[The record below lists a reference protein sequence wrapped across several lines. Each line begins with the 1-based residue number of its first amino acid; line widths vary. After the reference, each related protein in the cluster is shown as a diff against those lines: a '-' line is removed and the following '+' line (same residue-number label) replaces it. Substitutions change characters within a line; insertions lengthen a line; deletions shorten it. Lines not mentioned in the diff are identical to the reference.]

1 MLTSPLRASILQSL
15 DQLDPVVAWKKLRGK
30 DQDLQTPPPSRPLSS
45 TTGDHV
51 KSRSAWAGSTRY
63 AAQQARQET
72 NRLVRDLK
80 SRHWQDRQ
88 RACEH
93 LGERLSRQN
102 YPGLARLADLICSE
116 KDCNVLDAA
125 LEAMLKINGHFHAR
139 GLNDAHDR
147 GGASPPAPAQ
157 SSAGLPTPMTESS
170 SPMYSPAKILSP
182 AISRPNTAQLS
193 SRPSQEAEMSA
204 GNRMNLVN
212 LPQAARGIGARPLDQ
227 LRGFSSNG
235 QGQRLGR
242 GPGAAA
248 GQGAEGGGGRVRRP
262 ASAAGAIECG
272 FDGGDPQESKETYCS
287 VTRDLSAMSPLL
299 SPLMHEL
306 SRRRHFSQRTVRGVG
321 WGNIPLDGLASPLSR
336 NITND
341 VGRESQLKS
350 QALAAQQLCDGSPL
364 RGVLRPRSAPAS
376 RLKHLLKK
384 SSSIYTVAKTI
395 GADRTEYDQG
405 SYNRC
410 CKCVANVLLMCT
422 IGAERTESVLSLSLG
437 AQTPYNRV
445 ATH

>member
-1 MLTSPLRASILQSL
+1 
-15 DQLDPVVAWKKLRGK
+15 
-30 DQDLQTPPPSRPLSS
+30 
-45 TTGDHV
+45 
-51 KSRSAWAGSTRY
+51 
-63 AAQQARQET
+63 
-72 NRLVRDLK
+72 
-80 SRHWQDRQ
+80 
-88 RACEH
+88 
-93 LGERLSRQN
+93 
-102 YPGLARLADLICSE
+102 
-116 KDCNVLDAA
+116 
-125 LEAMLKINGHFHAR
+125 
-139 GLNDAHDR
+139 
-147 GGASPPAPAQ
+147 
-157 SSAGLPTPMTESS
+157 
-170 SPMYSPAKILSP
+170 
-182 AISRPNTAQLS
+182 
-193 SRPSQEAEMSA
+193 MSA
-204 GNRMNLVN
+204 GNRMNCVN

-287 VTRDLSAMSPLL
+287 VKRDLSAMSPLL

-321 WGNIPLDGLASPLSR
+321 WGNSPLDGLASPLDGLASPLSR

-341 VGRESQLKS
+341 VGRESQLES
-350 QALAAQQLCDGSPL
+350 HALAAQMLCDGSPL

-376 RLKHLLKK
+376 RLKRFLKK

-395 GADRTEYDQG
+395 GADRTEYNQD

-410 CKCVANVLLMCT
+410 C
-422 IGAERTESVLSLSLG
+422 
-437 AQTPYNRV
+437 
-445 ATH
+445 

>member
-1 MLTSPLRASILQSL
+1 VLAWVLNTYDVMLTSPLRASILQSL

-45 TTGDHV
+45 TSGDHV

-93 LGERLSRQN
+93 LGERLSRQS
-102 YPGLARLADLICSE
+102 YQGLARLADLICSE

-125 LEAMLKINGHFHAR
+125 LVAMLKINGHFHAR
-139 GLNDAHDR
+139 GPNDAPSR
-147 GGASPPAPAQ
+147 GGPSPPAPAQ
-157 SSAGLPTPMTESS
+157 SSAGLPTPMTESL

-182 AISRPNTAQLS
+182 AISRPDTAQLS
-193 SRPSQEAEMSA
+193 ARPSQEAEMSA
-204 GNRMNLVN
+204 GNLMHLSN
-212 LPQAARGIGARPLDQ
+212 LPQVARGIGARPLDQ

-235 QGQRLGR
+235 QGHRLGR

-248 GQGAEGGGGRVRRP
+248 GQGAEGGGSRMRRP
-262 ASAAGAIECG
+262 ASAAGAIDCAIECG
-272 FDGGDPQESKETYCS
+272 FDGGDPQASKETYCS
-287 VTRDLSAMSPLL
+287 AKRDLSAMSPLL

-321 WGNIPLDGLASPLSR
+321 WGNSPLDGLASPLDGLASPLSR

-341 VGRESQLKS
+341 VGRESQLES
-350 QALAAQQLCDGSPL
+350 HALAAQKLCDGSPL

-376 RLKHLLKK
+376 RLKRFLKK

-395 GADRTEYDQG
+395 GADRTEYNQD

-410 CKCVANVLLMCT
+410 C
-422 IGAERTESVLSLSLG
+422 
-437 AQTPYNRV
+437 
-445 ATH
+445 